1 MFGRQPLSLDSSSTL
16 FFISAAHS
24 RSVFDLSS
32 VVYEIGLPIVI
43 TNSWPFLLN
52 SSSTRKIMPRL
63 NFSLRILLSQLK
75 KKNLL

>member
-1 MFGRQPLSLDSSSTL
+1 MFGRQPLSFDSSSTL

-43 TNSWPFLLN
+43 TNS
-52 SSSTRKIMPRL
+52 
-63 NFSLRILLSQLK
+63 
-75 KKNLL
+75 